1 MHGTGVAPPC
11 PLTVGF
17 KPRLDPGLRSVWPR
31 RDSSRNTC
39 RHRLCLRRPVATVP
53 MTTVSVATVPL
64 AKVPAATAEVGGAQ
78 LQAQDIVMTNE
89 GNLGVCCRGLRSPV
103 SALRSRSSHSDIEGY
118 SVRHRRSI
126 PPTGSKRCC
135 EGGFVW

>member
-1 MHGTGVAPPC
+1 MRGTGVAPPC

-17 KPRLDPGLRSVWPR
+17 KPHLDPGLRSVWPR
-31 RDSSRNTC
+31 RHSSRNTC

-89 GNLGVCCRGLRSPV
+89 GNLGVCCRGAV
-103 SALRSRSSHSDIEGY
+103 F
-118 SVRHRRSI
+118 
-126 PPTGSKRCC
+126 TGFGLSFAK
-135 EGGFVW
+135 FPF